1 MDLFVQIIQK
11 IDGSNLHRIGSLPVI
26 ASHCL
31 RSKEFKTYFLALKV
45 TTYHLLLVILLNISF
60 FVWGVC
66 TTCNTHLQW
75 QHNWPSEGRVFGPSH
90 SGLWHISSWILRQ
103 LPERE
108 RESWRQGNFALHTF
122 PLDNQSA
129 HSIYSVSCFIYLFR
143 LLFFS
148 LYLFRF
154 VLHFDVNTFSF
165 LLFTN

>member
-1 MDLFVQIIQK
+1 MLRYKSARLWSLFGPQKLILSAYII
-11 IDGSNLHRIGSLPVI
+11 SSLQENICIQNGLVRSDHSKDRWFESTSYWVRPDI

-45 TTYHLLLVILLNISF
+45 TTYHVLLVILLNISF

-75 QHNWPSEGRVFGPSH
+75 QHNWPWEGRVFGPSH

-108 RESWRQGNFALHTF
+108 RKSWRQGNFALHTF
-122 PLDNQSA
+122 PLD
-129 HSIYSVSCFIYLFR
+129 FR
-143 LLFFS
+143 IDLPL
-148 LYLFRF
+148 
-154 VLHFDVNTFSF
+154 
-165 LLFTN
+165 